1 MLNFAII
8 IDFLISLEAMKRE
21 FTIWPYG
28 SCYRH
33 IELWI
38 YVKTINSLSKT
49 YLSSFSIA
57 KYSLFHSKSG
67 L

>member
-1 MLNFAII
+1 MGTLSLDISKIKQNNMLNFAII

-21 FTIWPYG
+21 FTIWLYG

-38 YVKTINSLSKT
+38 YVKTINSL
-49 YLSSFSIA
+49 
-57 KYSLFHSKSG
+57 
-67 L
+67 

>member
-1 MLNFAII
+1 MGTLSLDISKTKQNNMLNFAII

-38 YVKTINSLSKT
+38 YVKTINSL
-49 YLSSFSIA
+49 
-57 KYSLFHSKSG
+57 
-67 L
+67 